1 MKVLRYLIVLGFILV
16 ISSCRTL
23 PALYLGDTS
32 GTLDY
37 NRRDGQLR
45 IVWEHHSQLIG
56 QSESLQAADST
67 QVNH

>member
-16 ISSCRTL
+16 INSCQTW

-37 NRRDGQLR
+37 NRRDGQLH
-45 IVWEHHSQLIG
+45 IVWEHHTQLIG
-56 QSESLQAADST
+56 HAESQQAVDSLQ
-67 QVNH
+67 VND

>member
-1 MKVLRYLIVLGFILV
+1 MKVLRYLIVLSFILV

-56 QSESLQAADST
+56 QSASQQAADTT